1 MALLTWKLWK
11 GRAPVGE
18 AYVHCKKV
26 LGEKISPWA
35 PLAGAWRTLKCCF
48 DSHQ

>member
-11 GRAPVGE
+11 GRASVGE

-26 LGEKISPWA
+26 LGEEEFHHGF
-35 PLAGAWRTLKCCF
+35 L
-48 DSHQ
+48 